1 MYRIEA
7 VSTAGVEVLETRSDL
22 QIAETVAGGFA
33 EEAPADVRVRL
44 IEVRDGRVVR
54 EVPLVAHQDDQDF

>member
-22 QIAETVAGGFA
+22 QIAEIVAGGFA